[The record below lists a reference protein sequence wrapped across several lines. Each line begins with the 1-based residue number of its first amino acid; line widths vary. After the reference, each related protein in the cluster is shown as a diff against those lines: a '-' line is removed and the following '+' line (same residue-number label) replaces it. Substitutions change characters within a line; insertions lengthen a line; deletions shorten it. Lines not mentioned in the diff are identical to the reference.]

1 MLRSLHLLRFS
12 LCSSPLHRLWLIPG
26 LRPLLMLGP
35 PRNRACRAVNAA
47 GMCSGTVLFI
57 DIINVINYILLSVGI
72 LQNIFIH
79 FCIVQSSFLFVSF
92 QVLAVGHWSYCLLC
106 YCQLCTPSRS
116 TVCHC
121 VTCRTAFT
129 VAVCH
134 PVGFHLLPFRAR
146 LFRLRRA
153 RSAYLAIL
161 YHYRR
166 FHNYL
171 LISVTYVFCFKSY

>member
-1 MLRSLHLLRFS
+1 ML
-12 LCSSPLHRLWLIPG
+12 
-26 LRPLLMLGP
+26 
-35 PRNRACRAVNAA
+35 AVAGNAA

-57 DIINVINYILLSVGI
+57 GIVNVINHILLSVGI

-92 QVLAVGHWSYCLLC
+92 QVLAVGLTACCATASYG
-106 YCQLCTPSRS
+106 TPSRLLS
-116 TVCHC
+116 
-121 VTCRTAFT
+121 VTCPTAFT
-129 VAVCH
+129 VCRLSVLRSAIRH
-134 PVGFHLLPFRAR
+134 QFGAR

-161 YHYRR
+161 YHYRH

-171 LISVTYVFCFKSY
+171 LISVTYIFNFKGY

>member
-1 MLRSLHLLRFS
+1 MLQPAPSPLAHSR
-12 LCSSPLHRLWLIPG
+12 SSPAADARRLYATVL
-26 LRPLLMLGP
+26 
-35 PRNRACRAVNAA
+35 AVAGNAA

-57 DIINVINYILLSVGI
+57 GIVNLINHILLSVGI

-79 FCIVQSSFLFVSF
+79 FCIVQSSFFFVSF

-106 YCQLCTPSRS
+106 YCQLWHAVTV
-116 TVCHC
+116 TVCHLSYC
-121 VTCRTAFT
+121 LHC
-129 VAVCH
+129 
-134 PVGFHLLPFRAR
+134 LPSVLRSAIRHQFGAR

-161 YHYRR
+161 YHYRH

-171 LISVTYVFCFKSY
+171 LISVTYIFNFKGY

>member
-1 MLRSLHLLRFS
+1 MLQPAPSPLAHSR
-12 LCSSPLHRLWLIPG
+12 SSPAADA
-26 LRPLLMLGP
+26 RPLYATVL
-35 PRNRACRAVNAA
+35 AVAGNAA

-57 DIINVINYILLSVGI
+57 GIINVINHILLWVGI

-106 YCQLCTPSRS
+106 YCQLWHAVTVSRS
-116 TVCHC
+116 HC
-121 VTCRTAFT
+121 LPVLLRSLS
-129 VAVCH
+129 AVCH
-134 PVGFHLLPFRAR
+134 PVGFHPLTFRAR

-161 YHYRR
+161 ITIVA
-166 FHNYL
+166 F
-171 LISVTYVFCFKSY
+171 III

>member
-1 MLRSLHLLRFS
+1 MLQPAPSPLAHSR
-12 LCSSPLHRLWLIPG
+12 SSPAADA
-26 LRPLLMLGP
+26 RPLYATVL
-35 PRNRACRAVNAA
+35 AVAGNAA

-57 DIINVINYILLSVGI
+57 GIVNLINNILLSVGI

-106 YCQLCTPSRS
+106 YCQLWHAVTVYCLLPVLLRS
-116 TVCHC
+116 LS
-121 VTCRTAFT
+121 
-129 VAVCH
+129 AVCH
-134 PVGFHLLPFRAR
+134 PVGFHPLTF
-146 LFRLRRA
+146 RA

-161 YHYRR
+161 YHYRH

-171 LISVTYVFCFKSY
+171 MITVTYIFNFKGY